1 MLVKRRGM
9 QTAAVTCVMAGLKF
23 NEYPF
28 QNNLIKYSSVLINN
42 FKISALYIV
51 FGSLY
56 LDEVTLEPLTV
67 TSVLAAATLFQ
78 LDGLIDRCI
87 EVMTETTNAE
97 VRKQPTK

>member
-1 MLVKRRGM
+1 MRRGI
-9 QTAAVTCVMAGLKF
+9 
-23 NEYPF
+23 E
-28 QNNLIKYSSVLINN
+28 NLLFIYFFL
-42 FKISALYIV
+42 SALYIV

-97 VRKQPTK
+97 VKKNNQQNQFTKNLKTFIFITECSELL

>member
-1 MLVKRRGM
+1 ME
-9 QTAAVTCVMAGLKF
+9 LKTF
-23 NEYPF
+23 LFIFP
-28 QNNLIKYSSVLINN
+28 
-42 FKISALYIV
+42 ALYIV

-97 VRKQPTK
+97 VRKQTKIPFKNKI